1 MFVVT
6 DLAANGAFLGGS
18 SLYVCIVP
26 SIFVPFFIQRSLFQR
41 KQEGSSSDAR
51 SGREE
56 GRQTLDRGPTQ
67 LGPFPVPFVL
77 PDMTD
82 DLNVVKEA
90 GKAVQH
96 VKDGTVRYRH
106 VLK

>member
-1 MFVVT
+1 
-6 DLAANGAFLGGS
+6 
-18 SLYVCIVP
+18 
-26 SIFVPFFIQRSLFQR
+26 
-41 KQEGSSSDAR
+41 
-51 SGREE
+51 
-56 GRQTLDRGPTQ
+56 